1 MDVWMSEWSC
11 QGPIANISQIVIM
24 CWWGRDNKEEIFVLN
39 KNDLLEHLENIF
51 MQKISS
57 SNSLKLI
64 HDSPQG
70 HGTEF
75 RTSFFSIWS

>member
-39 KNDLLEHLENIF
+39 KNDLLERLENIF
-51 MQKISS
+51 VQKFYLQEASV
-57 SNSLKLI
+57 LGPLTRW
-64 HDSPQG
+64 G
-70 HGTEF
+70 EV
-75 RTSFFSIWS
+75 